1 MSQLK
6 SLILDATKVAMKA
19 RDKPRVAALRL
30 VQADIKRVEVDER
43 KALSDQEVIAVLTRM
58 LKQRKD
64 SLSQFQS
71 AGRRDLA
78 DQEQFEID
86 VITEFMPAALSEAE
100 VDGLIEAAIAATGA
114 GSMRDMG
121 KVMAKLK
128 ADAQG
133 RTDMAA
139 LSAKVRAKLTS

>member
-6 SLILDATKVAMKA
+6 FLILDATKVAMKA

>member
-58 LKQRKD
+58 LKQRRD